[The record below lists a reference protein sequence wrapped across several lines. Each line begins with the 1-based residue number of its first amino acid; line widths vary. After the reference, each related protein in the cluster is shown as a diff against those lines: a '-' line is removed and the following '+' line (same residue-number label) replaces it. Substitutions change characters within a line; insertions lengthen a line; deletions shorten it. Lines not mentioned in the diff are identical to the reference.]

1 MIANISV
8 DTIRQSSA
16 VIDVFRKL
24 AEEGV
29 TIVMVTHNKEFA
41 ARCDRIIELKDGRV
55 Q

>member
-1 MIANISV
+1 M
-8 DTIRQSSA
+8 
-16 VIDVFRKL
+16 IDVFRKL